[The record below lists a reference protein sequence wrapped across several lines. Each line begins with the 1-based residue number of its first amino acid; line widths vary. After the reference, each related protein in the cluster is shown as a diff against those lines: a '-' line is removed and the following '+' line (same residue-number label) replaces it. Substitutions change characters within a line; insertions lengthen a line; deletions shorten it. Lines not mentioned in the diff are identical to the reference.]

1 MHGGPRNGETV
12 SMPWARIEIGFPRF
26 DAPGLE
32 GIAEDKYRLRGPWR
46 GQEWAHYDHVAPEPA

>member
-1 MHGGPRNGETV
+1 
-12 SMPWARIEIGFPRF
+12 MPWARIEIGFPRF

-46 GQEWAHYDHVAPEPA
+46 GQEWAHYDHVTPEPG